1 MDVWVELVCVEGD
14 EWSMFVLRRERE
26 RSMDGRRREYGRV
39 WVCIYTRSSLLRT
52 WGQPCDMSQSMRS
65 CRRFHNDITRLEPR
79 SEMGANPFVSRHLPP
94 ASDQV
99 GLLRS
104 SNVINPELTTTTT
117 TNTNDQMTVRPAGTT
132 PTTIAWNQPCCFD
145 PLDRKLTRFPDR

>member
-52 WGQPCDMSQSMRS
+52 WGQPGDMSQSMRS

-104 SNVINPELTTTTT
+104 SNVINPELTTTTNNKHKRSNGHST
-117 TNTNDQMTVRPAGTT
+117 QQQQH
-132 PTTIAWNQPCCFD
+132 QPL
-145 PLDRKLTRFPDR
+145 PGITLI

>member
-14 EWSMFVLRRERE
+14 EWSVFVLRRERE

-65 CRRFHNDITRLEPR
+65 CRRFRNDITRLEPR

-99 GLLRS
+99 GLLS
-104 SNVINPELTTTTT
+104 SPKLQRHQPRADN
-117 TNTNDQMTVRPAGTT
+117 NDKQQKQTMK
-132 PTTIAWNQPCCFD
+132 WQFYQQQHQQPL
-145 PLDRKLTRFPDR
+145 PGITLI